1 MTVIAKGHVEMLT
14 KENQELKEIVK
25 NQSQSIVDLAGLF
38 MPVSGLAMAMIGCSA
53 INNAKKYGYDI
64 KPSGQFFDHYI
75 SYEEKIKYPFKVEVE
90 KVNEK
95 IRGIDDQIEKM
106 KNTGNC
112 IHGTN
117 GYVCS
122 LLSLNNPKCEGC
134 IEWQLK

>member
-1 MTVIAKGHVEMLT
+1 MNMIAKGHVEMLT

-75 SYEEKIKYPFKVEVE
+75 SYEKRINSPFKE
-90 KVNEK
+90 
-95 IRGIDDQIEKM
+95 QIEKM
-106 KNTGNC
+106 KN
-112 IHGTN
+112 
-117 GYVCS
+117 
-122 LLSLNNPKCEGC
+122 SLNCKHGINNNDPAICQLKDQFSPRCEGC
-134 IEWQLK
+134 QEWQLK